1 MFRGIFQKRFRN
13 QEIDEEFEAHLA
25 LESKL
30 LQERGVSREQAD
42 IRARRSFGNR
52 SRLAEEAREA
62 WVSGWLDRLSQD
74 LRYATRTLL
83 RNPVFSLAAV
93 LSIALGI
100 GAGTAVY
107 GIADTIFL
115 RPLPYKN
122 PEQLMWVAIRFPQ
135 MRMEFLGSPDYV
147 AWRRDHSAFQSMA
160 ATQVSG
166 SQTMLLNGE
175 NAAEISDARVSAN
188 FLRTFDVHPAI
199 GRDFEQ
205 SEELPDGPKAVL
217 LTDRFWQ
224 EHFHGDI
231 RVIGKSIVIDGQQ
244 YTVIGILPRSFQ
256 FPMDIKLDVLTTLP
270 VSPAASWHDRSVST
284 WAVYGRL
291 KPGMS
296 LGQARANLH
305 VLLER
310 SKAGLPRPLRSGAQ
324 LVLEPLQ
331 QHRVG
336 NARLLLSVLI
346 GAVTCLLLI
355 ACANVSNLL
364 LARWSARS
372 GEFAIRTAIGA
383 GRIRLARQ
391 LLTEAALLTLAGC
404 VSGMLL
410 AFGLLRAF
418 VHYGGNELPRMN
430 EVTIDGRLFVI
441 GLLVAFFT
449 TLIFGG
455 LPSLQAGRLD
465 IQRALQRSE
474 RVGFAAGS
482 YLVKRVLVAGE
493 IALCLILL
501 SGAALLVQTLWHLRN
516 DRLGFQPE
524 NVLSISIPLK
534 GTKLETGDRDALV
547 GELLDFVRHI
557 PGVEAAAQTEC
568 TPLSGGLMGLTFS
581 RADRPFPQAFG
592 INAAHGIHVCGTGAE
607 YAAAAGI
614 RVLRGRF
621 FSEQDFHHPNTLA
634 VINETAARR
643 FFPGEAAVGK
653 QIMGMRSAPNSP
665 VQQWK
670 TVVGVVSDSKNRGLD
685 SPPEPQAFLNGM
697 AYPAATNLQILIR
710 ATGDQHALES
720 VITGKLRSLDSGL
733 IAQFEPISKTIAEM
747 SGGARFNAVLV
758 GSFAAIAFLMA
769 VIGVYGVLAFAASQR
784 TQEIGIRIALGAVPG
799 NIFRLMLR
807 EGLDPVLIGVTAGLV
822 TTLGLTRFLKTVL
835 YGISATD
842 PLTFLLTGLAVIFTA
857 VLAISIP
864 AWRTSRVDPML
875 ALRQQ

>member
-1 MFRGIFQKRFRN
+1 MFRRIFGKRFRN

-25 LESKL
+25 LESNL

-42 IRARRSFGNR
+42 MRARRSFGNR
-52 SRLAEEAREA
+52 LRLAEEAREA
-62 WVSGWLDRLSQD
+62 WVWGWLDRLSQD

-83 RNPVFSLAAV
+83 RNPAFSLAAV

-100 GAGTAVY
+100 GAGTAMY
-107 GIADTIFL
+107 SIADTVLL

-122 PEQLMWVAIRFPQ
+122 PEQLMWVAMRFPQ

-147 AWRRDHSAFQSMA
+147 AWRRDHNTFQSMA

-166 SQTMLLNGE
+166 SQTMLLNGD
-175 NAAEISDARVSAN
+175 NAVEVSDARVSAN
-188 FLRTFDVHPAI
+188 FLRTFSVHPVI

-217 LTDRFWQ
+217 LTDRFWR
-224 EHFHGDI
+224 EHFHGDARI
-231 RVIGKSIVIDGQQ
+231 IGKSIEMDGQP
-244 YTVIGILPRSFQ
+244 YSVIGILPRSFQ
-256 FPMDIKLDVLTTLP
+256 FPMDIKLDVVTTLP
-270 VSPAASWHDRSVST
+270 VSQAASWDDRSVST
-284 WAVYGRL
+284 WAVYARL
-291 KPGMS
+291 KPGVS
-296 LGQARANLH
+296 LAQARANLQ

-310 SKAGLPRPLRSGAQ
+310 SKAGLPRTLRFAAQ
-324 LVLEPLQ
+324 LAFEPLQ

-336 NARLLLSVLI
+336 NARLLLSVLL

-383 GRIRLARQ
+383 GRLRLARQ

-404 VSGMLL
+404 VLGMLL
-410 AFGLLRAF
+410 AIGLLRAF
-418 VHYGGNELPRMN
+418 VHYSSNELPRLN
-430 EVTIDGRLFVI
+430 EVAIDGRLFLI
-441 GLLVAFFT
+441 GLLCALFT
-449 TLIFGG
+449 TLVFGG

-474 RVGFAAGS
+474 RVGFAGGS

-493 IALCLILL
+493 IALCVILL

-524 NVLSISIPLK
+524 NVLSVSIPLK
-534 GTKLETGDRDALV
+534 GTKLETGNRDSLV
-547 GELLDFVRHI
+547 GELLNFLHHI

-581 RADRPFPQAFG
+581 RSDRPFPQAFD
-592 INAAHGIHVCGTGAE
+592 INAADGIHVCGAGAE
-607 YAAAAGI
+607 YATAAGVG
-614 RVLRGRF
+614 VLRGRF
-621 FSEQDFHHPNTLA
+621 FSEEDFHHPNTVA

-643 FFPGEAAVGK
+643 FFPGEDAVGK
-653 QIMGMRSAPNSP
+653 QIMGMRRAPDSP

-697 AYPAATNLQILIR
+697 AYPAATNLQLLVR
-710 ATGDQHALES
+710 AIGDQHALES
-720 VITGKLRSLDSGL
+720 VLSGKLRSLDSGL
-733 IAQFEPISKTIAEM
+733 IAQFEPILQTIAEM
-747 SGGARFNAVLV
+747 SGGARFNAILV
-758 GSFAAIAFLMA
+758 GSFAAIAFVMA
-769 VIGVYGVLAFAASQR
+769 MIGVYGVLAFAVSQR
-784 TQEIGIRIALGAVPG
+784 TQEIGVRIALGGVPG
-799 NIFRLMLR
+799 RIFRLMLR
-807 EGLDPVLIGVTAGLV
+807 QSIGPVTIGIASGLATTFGLA
-822 TTLGLTRFLKTVL
+822 RFLKTVL
-835 YGISATD
+835 YGVSATD
-842 PLTFLLTGLAVIFTA
+842 PLTFLLAGLAMIFTA
-857 VLAISIP
+857 VLAMSIP
-864 AWRTSRVDPML
+864 ARRASRVDPMV
-875 ALRQQ
+875 ALRHQ